1 MPAGVNLIRAARVK
15 QQSPARPERVFVLS
29 ARYHLQCSTLAR
41 YFHLW
46 RGKMHDV
53 GGPGGPLLPLFFLL
67 GAAVSFPIHLAPLWW
82 TQSAHARSLA
92 PVGRNI
98 KRPPNRLIELSRW
111 GRRQLFALCGPEA
124 FSHLRYAPRGAKKK
138 HLWGDGFKNSRGTC
152 QSQYGTGRNPEMFG
166 ILFLS
171 GFFLWSFLLRVGA
184 APERQSFF
192 IAWWR
197 LSRFGKL

>member
-15 QQSPARPERVFVLS
+15 QQSPARPERVFVRS

-53 GGPGGPLLPLFFLL
+53 GGPGGPLLSLSLFLSQRSRVIPNPSRTTL
-67 GAAVSFPIHLAPLWW
+67 TDRRP
-82 TQSAHARSLA
+82 QSAHARSLA

-111 GRRQLFALCGPEA
+111 GRRQLFALGGPEA
-124 FSHLRYAPRGAKKK
+124 FSHLRYAPGAPKRSIYE
-138 HLWGDGFKNSRGTC
+138 DGFKNSRGTC

-171 GFFLWSFLLRVGA
+171 LKFSPKGGCPSAKVFLLHDEG
-184 APERQSFF
+184 
-192 IAWWR
+192 
-197 LSRFGKL
+197 